1 MRDLQKPKLS
11 PDPGS
16 TLLPGVVY
24 FVFQTKEVVINV
36 RSIVELLIL
45 FPFFGGCLISKRN
58 KSNNKP

>member
-24 FVFQTKEVVINV
+24 FVFQTRRSGDKREVD
-36 RSIVELLIL
+36 
-45 FPFFGGCLISKRN
+45 C
-58 KSNNKP
+58 